1 MYLLV
6 CKDWLSNQSFA
17 STVRISEAEGPS
29 DSTTYTA
36 RDEDLWFLVEGE
48 ECLCPRFCAR
58 WSKAVLGT

>member
-36 RDEDLWFLVEGE
+36 RDEDLCFLVEGE
-48 ECLCPRFCAR
+48 ECL
-58 WSKAVLGT
+58 